1 MILFK
6 LGSILFRSGVKAV
19 TPFNAKAKLA
29 IKGRKNCFQKLTS
42 FREHHPTE
50 KVVWFHCASYGEFE
64 QGRPL
69 IEAYKVKN
77 PAQKIVLTFFSPS
90 GYEANK
96 NYKEAD
102 LILYLPFDG
111 KRNAKKFIEILRPSR
126 AFFIKYEFWPFYLD
140 QLQKHNIETYLVSGI
155 LRKNHII
162 FKAPFGTKLLK
173 AFTQFFMQD
182 EASCNHLK
190 NAGFT
195 NYIVSGDSRLDRVLQ
210 NAKSDFKNQ
219 TLKSFCKENKVIIA
233 GSTWEKDQELLI
245 DFIQKNKDWK
255 LVLVPHEL
263 AVEKLSKLR
272 NQLSR
277 VKYCFY
283 SEIQEEDISIN
294 QIIVLNT
301 MGMLSK
307 VYRFGSICYVGGG
320 FGKGIH
326 NVLEPISYI
335 KPVIIGPNYKK
346 FKEALDLIQ
355 IGAVKSI
362 INSFEL
368 DKSIENFRDKEVLI
382 SVENSINTYIEN
394 NKGSVKKILDFI
406 NINA

>member
-6 LGSILFRSGVKAV
+6 LGSILFRIGVRAV

-29 IKGRKNCFQKLTS
+29 VKGRKNCFKELTS
-42 FREHHPTE
+42 FRENHTTE
-50 KVVWFHCASYGEFE
+50 TVVWFHCASYGEFE

-69 IEAYKVKN
+69 MEAYKVKN

-96 NYKEAD
+96 KYKEAD
-102 LILYLPFDG
+102 LIVYLPFDG
-111 KRNAKKFIEILRPSR
+111 KNNAKKFIEILRPSK

-162 FKAPFGTKLLK
+162 FKAPFGSKLLK

-182 EASCNHLK
+182 EASCNQLK

-195 NYIVSGDSRLDRVLQ
+195 NYFVSGDSRLDRVLQ

-219 TLKSFCKENKVIIA
+219 TLESFCKENKVIIA

-263 AVEKLSKLR
+263 AIEKLSKLR
-272 NQLSR
+272 NQLSKL
-277 VKYCFY
+277 KYCFY
-283 SEIQEEDISIN
+283 SEIAEEDISVN
-294 QIIVLNT
+294 QIIVLDT

-307 VYRFGSICYVGGG
+307 VYRFGTICYVGGG

-346 FKEALDLIQ
+346 FKEAIDLIE
-355 IGAVKSI
+355 IGAVKTI
-362 INSFEL
+362 TNSVDL
-368 DKSIENFRDKEVLI
+368 NKSIENFRDNELII
-382 SVENSINTYIEN
+382 SVENSINTYIKN
-394 NKGSVKKILDFI
+394 NKGSVKKILDFL
-406 NINA
+406 NINS

>member
-6 LGSILFRSGVKAV
+6 LGSILFRIGVRAV

-29 IKGRKNCFQKLTS
+29 VKGRKNCFKELTS
-42 FREHHPTE
+42 FRENHTTE
-50 KVVWFHCASYGEFE
+50 TVVWFHCASYGEFE

-69 IEAYKVKN
+69 MEAYKIKN

-96 NYKEAD
+96 KYKEAD
-102 LILYLPFDG
+102 LIVYLPFDG
-111 KRNAKKFIEILRPSR
+111 KNNAKKFIEILRPSK

-162 FKAPFGTKLLK
+162 FKAPFGSKLLK

-195 NYIVSGDSRLDRVLQ
+195 NYFVSGDSRLDRVLQ

-219 TLKSFCKENKVIIA
+219 TLESFCKENKVIIA

-263 AVEKLSKLR
+263 AIEKLSKLR
-272 NQLSR
+272 NQLSKL
-277 VKYCFY
+277 KYCFY
-283 SEIQEEDISIN
+283 SEIAEEDISVN
-294 QIIVLNT
+294 QIIVLDT

-307 VYRFGSICYVGGG
+307 VYRFGTICYVGGG

-346 FKEALDLIQ
+346 FKEAIDLIE
-355 IGAVKSI
+355 IGAVKTI
-362 INSFEL
+362 TNSVDL
-368 DKSIENFRDKEVLI
+368 NKSIENFRDNELII
-382 SVENSINTYIEN
+382 SVENSISAYIKN
-394 NKGSVKKILDFI
+394 NKGSVKKILDFL
-406 NINA
+406 NINS

>member
-6 LGSILFRSGVKAV
+6 LGSILFRIGVRAV

-29 IKGRKNCFQKLTS
+29 VKGRKNCFKELTS
-42 FREHHPTE
+42 FRENHTTE
-50 KVVWFHCASYGEFE
+50 TVVWFHCASYGEFE

-69 IEAYKVKN
+69 MEAYKVKN

-96 NYKEAD
+96 KYKEAD
-102 LILYLPFDG
+102 LIVYLPFDG
-111 KRNAKKFIEILRPSR
+111 KNNAKKFIEILRPSK

-140 QLQKHNIETYLVSGI
+140 QLQKHKIETYLVSGI

-162 FKAPFGTKLLK
+162 FKIPFGTKILK

-195 NYIVSGDSRLDRVLQ
+195 NYFVSGDSRLDRVLQ

-219 TLKSFCKENKVIIA
+219 TLESFCKENKVIIA

-263 AVEKLSKLR
+263 AIEKLSKLR
-272 NQLSR
+272 NQLSKL
-277 VKYCFY
+277 KYCFY
-283 SEIQEEDISIN
+283 SEIAEEDISVN
-294 QIIVLNT
+294 QIIVLDT

-307 VYRFGSICYVGGG
+307 VYRFGTICYVGGG

-346 FKEALDLIQ
+346 FKEAIDLIE
-355 IGAVKSI
+355 IGAVKTI
-362 INSFEL
+362 TNSVDL
-368 DKSIENFRDKEVLI
+368 NKSIENFRDNELII
-382 SVENSINTYIEN
+382 SVENSINTYIKN
-394 NKGSVKKILDFI
+394 NKGSVKKILDFL
-406 NINA
+406 NINS

>member
-1 MILFK
+1 
-6 LGSILFRSGVKAV
+6 
-19 TPFNAKAKLA
+19 
-29 IKGRKNCFQKLTS
+29 
-42 FREHHPTE
+42 
-50 KVVWFHCASYGEFE
+50 
-64 QGRPL
+64 
-69 IEAYKVKN
+69 
-77 PAQKIVLTFFSPS
+77 
-90 GYEANK
+90 
-96 NYKEAD
+96 
-102 LILYLPFDG
+102 
-111 KRNAKKFIEILRPSR
+111 
-126 AFFIKYEFWPFYLD
+126 
-140 QLQKHNIETYLVSGI
+140 
-155 LRKNHII
+155 
-162 FKAPFGTKLLK
+162 
-173 AFTQFFMQD
+173 MQD
-182 EASCNHLK
+182 EASCSHLK

-219 TLKSFCKENKVIIA
+219 TLESFCKENKVIIA

-263 AVEKLSKLR
+263 AIEKLSKLR

-283 SEIQEEDISIN
+283 SEIQEEDISVN

-307 VYRFGSICYVGGG
+307 VYRFGTICYVGGG

-346 FKEALDLIQ
+346 FKEAIDLIQ

-368 DKSIENFRDKEVLI
+368 NKSIENFRDKEVLI

>member
-6 LGSILFRSGVKAV
+6 LGSILFRIGVRAV

-29 IKGRKNCFQKLTS
+29 VKGRKNCFKELTS
-42 FREHHPTE
+42 FRENHTTE
-50 KVVWFHCASYGEFE
+50 TVVWFHCASYGEFE

-69 IEAYKVKN
+69 MEAYKVKN

-96 NYKEAD
+96 KYKEAD
-102 LILYLPFDG
+102 LIVYLPFDG
-111 KRNAKKFIEILRPSR
+111 KNNAKKFIEILRPSK

-162 FKAPFGTKLLK
+162 FKAPFGSKLLK

-195 NYIVSGDSRLDRVLQ
+195 NYFLSGDSRLDRVLQ

-219 TLKSFCKENKVIIA
+219 TLESFCKENKVIIA

-263 AVEKLSKLR
+263 AIEKLSKLR
-272 NQLSR
+272 NQLSKL
-277 VKYCFY
+277 KYCFY
-283 SEIQEEDISIN
+283 SEIAEEDISVN
-294 QIIVLNT
+294 QIIVLDT

-307 VYRFGSICYVGGG
+307 VYRFGTICYVGGG

-346 FKEALDLIQ
+346 FKEAIDLIE
-355 IGAVKSI
+355 IGAVKTI
-362 INSFEL
+362 TNSVDL
-368 DKSIENFRDKEVLI
+368 NKSIENFRDNELII
-382 SVENSINTYIEN
+382 SVENSINTYIKN
-394 NKGSVKKILDFI
+394 NKGSVKKILDFL
-406 NINA
+406 NINS